1 MFDIIDIA
9 EFKDVLCKNIPTLNH
24 TFHIPVMGLSF
35 TVDTPLKVAK
45 YGITSVVSIIE
56 DNLIEKMRMHYC
68 LNNGIEYLPI
78 NQDVPDHRAK
88 RIEAYLN
95 IVDELTKKE
104 FDEMLLKDI
113 PGNVEIKKYVE
124 MMPEDSELRIL
135 YNEIIKENDL
145 INNIKL
151 QAKFISLLN
160 IGRIDV
166 NIMTKCDNPSYD
178 KDGNKMPDEF
188 SDAHSAL
195 RGFAKSNLESSVI
208 FSAGLNPR
216 LYSYCA
222 TFDDFFPD
230 NSGHI
235 KKKVIIK
242 VSDYRSAYIQGK
254 FLAKKGL
261 IVSEFRVES
270 GLNCGGHAFVSD
282 GALLGPVM
290 EEFKANREKIRNEL
304 INMCNDALRIKG
316 KNPLSEDYKI
326 KLSVQGGVGTSAE
339 HKFLLDYYG
348 VDSVGWGSPFLLVPE
363 ATTVDDQTRN
373 LLAEAKQEDYYLS
386 NSSPLGIRINN
397 FRRSTSIMQIKQ
409 RIAKNKPGSPC
420 IKKFLAF
427 NTEFSEKPLCVA
439 SRTYQKKKIKS
450 LKDKNLDDEQF
461 KKEYDKVVEKECLC
475 EGLSVGG
482 LITYKMQDEKR
493 PTGVAVCPGPNLAYF
508 NGTFT
513 LKQIIDHIYGRAS
526 VLKEKG
532 RSNMFVNEINLNIK
546 YYKEMLAEAG
556 KNTDLSVKMDEFKA
570 NLLKGIQYYREKIV
584 EFINENNLLPQEF
597 LNDLSKT
604 EMELAAIG

>member
-1 MFDIIDIA
+1 
-9 EFKDVLCKNIPTLNH
+9 
-24 TFHIPVMGLSF
+24 MGLSF

-68 LNNGIEYLPI
+68 LKNGIEYVPI
-78 NQDVPDHRAK
+78 DLDAPDHRAK

-113 PGNVEIKKYVE
+113 SGNAEIKKYVE
-124 MMPEDSELRIL
+124 MLPEDSELRIL

-151 QAKFISLLN
+151 QTKFISLLN
-160 IGRIDV
+160 MGGIDV

-178 KDGNKMPDEF
+178 KEGNRMPDEF

-195 RGFAKSNLESSVI
+195 RGFAKSNLESSVV

-235 KKKVIIK
+235 KKKVILK
-242 VSDYRSAYIQGK
+242 VSDFRSAHIQGK

-261 IVSEFRVES
+261 IVSEFRIES

-290 EEFKANREKIRNEL
+290 EEFKANREKMQSEL
-304 INMCNDALRIKG
+304 LTICNDALRAKG
-316 KNPLSEDYKI
+316 KKTIDEDYKI

-363 ATTVDDQTRN
+363 ATTVDDNTRN

-386 NSSPLGIRINN
+386 NASPLGIRINN
-397 FRRSTSIMQIKQ
+397 FRKSTSIMQIKQ

-439 SRTYQKKKIKS
+439 SRTYQKKKIES
-450 LKDKNLDDEQF
+450 LKSQNLSEEQF

-475 EGLSVGG
+475 EGLAVGG
-482 LITYKMQDEKR
+482 LITYNMQDEKR

-513 LKQIIDHIYGRAS
+513 LKQIIDHIYGRGS
-526 VLKEKG
+526 ILKEKS

-546 YYKEMLAEAG
+546 YYKEMLVEAG
-556 KNTDLSVKMDEFKA
+556 KNNDLNAKMNEFKT
-570 NLLKGIQYYREKIV
+570 NLLKGIQYYKEKVV
-584 EFINENNLLPQEF
+584 EFINENNLLPQDF
-597 LNDLSKT
+597 LNDLNKT
-604 EMELAAIG
+604 ESELIAIG

>member
-1 MFDIIDIA
+1 
-9 EFKDVLCKNIPTLNH
+9 
-24 TFHIPVMGLSF
+24 MGLSF

-68 LNNGIEYLPI
+68 LKNGIEYVPI
-78 NQDVPDHRAK
+78 DLDAPDHRAK

-113 PGNVEIKKYVE
+113 SGNAEIKKYVE
-124 MMPEDSELRIL
+124 MLPEDSELRIL

-151 QAKFISLLN
+151 QTKFISLLN
-160 IGRIDV
+160 MGGIDV

-178 KDGNKMPDEF
+178 KEGNKMPDEF

-195 RGFAKSNLESSVI
+195 RGFAKSNLESSVV

-235 KKKVIIK
+235 KKKVILK
-242 VSDYRSAYIQGK
+242 VSDFRSAHIQGK

-261 IVSEFRVES
+261 IVSEFRIES

-290 EEFKANREKIRNEL
+290 EEFKANREKMQSEL
-304 INMCNDALRIKG
+304 LTICNDALRAKG
-316 KNPLSEDYKI
+316 KKTINEDYKI

-363 ATTVDDQTRN
+363 ATTVDDNTRN

-386 NSSPLGIRINN
+386 NASPLGIRINN
-397 FRRSTSIMQIKQ
+397 FRKSTSIMQIKQ

-439 SRTYQKKKIKS
+439 SRTYQKKKIES
-450 LKDKNLDDEQF
+450 LKSQNLNEEQF
-461 KKEYDKVVEKECLC
+461 QKEYDKVVEKECLC
-475 EGLSVGG
+475 EGLAVGG
-482 LITYKMQDEKR
+482 LITYNMQDEKR

-513 LKQIIDHIYGRAS
+513 LKQIIDHIYGRGS
-526 VLKEKG
+526 ILKEKS

-546 YYKEMLAEAG
+546 YYKEMLVEAG
-556 KNTDLSVKMDEFKA
+556 KNNDLNAKMNEFKT
-570 NLLKGIQYYREKIV
+570 NLLKGIQYYKEKVV
-584 EFINENNLLPQEF
+584 EFINENNLLPQDF
-597 LNDLSKT
+597 LNDLNKT
-604 EMELAAIG
+604 ESELIAIG